1 MVRGH
6 KGGTEAGAVD
16 AVLLSHDQHPDDLPD
31 RGAVR
36 PGGQAFEQARL
47 AERLHPLKPGER
59 IEL

>member
-1 MVRGH
+1 MRGH

-16 AVLLSHDQHPDDLPD
+16 AVLLSHDQHPGDLPD

-36 PGGQAFEQARL
+36 AGGQVFEQAGL
-47 AERLHPLKPGER
+47 AERPHLLKPGER

>member
-1 MVRGH
+1 MRGH

-16 AVLLSHDQHPDDLPD
+16 AVPLSHDQHPDDLPE

-36 PGGQAFEQARL
+36 PGGQAFEQAGL
-47 AERLHPLKPGER
+47 AERLHPVKPGER